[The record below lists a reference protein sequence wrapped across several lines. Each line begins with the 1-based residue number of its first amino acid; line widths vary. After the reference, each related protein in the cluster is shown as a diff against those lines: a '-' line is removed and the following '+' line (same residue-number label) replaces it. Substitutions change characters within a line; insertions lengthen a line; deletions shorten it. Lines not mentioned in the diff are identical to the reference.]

1 MYAEKFSFSF
11 AVDGIY
17 STMNFILEV
26 GRGLK
31 VNYLE
36 QFYNLKIYI
45 YIYGGDGLTW
55 KLIYR

>member
-17 STMNFILEV
+17 SAMNFILEV

-31 VNYLE
+31 VNCLE
-36 QFYNLKIYI
+36 QFYNLKKYIIYM
-45 YIYGGDGLTW
+45 GGMDSLGN
-55 KLIYR
+55 